1 VFPDSG
7 SGPSPGK
14 EVGSGSSADADS
26 GASFVNR
33 LPAVYVG
40 SGALITNAADE
51 ILLVNPTYK
60 PGWEIPGGTMDPD
73 EYPRETARRELVEEL
88 GFEIVPGALLVVDF
102 VLVRPERP
110 RPNIMYV
117 FDGGVLDERQQAEIR
132 LPEDELSEYRF
143 APVDELD
150 DLLVGRLA
158 RRMRAALRQ
167 RRIGGTADLE
177 NGYAPGAARRVV
189 REGTGRLD

>member
-1 VFPDSG
+1 MNPDSD
-7 SGPSPGK
+7 SSPGTDND
-14 EVGSGSSADADS
+14 ADPTPEADS

-40 SGALITNAADE
+40 SGALITNAANE

-73 EYPRETARRELVEEL
+73 EYPRETLRRELVEEL
-88 GFEIVPGALLVVDF
+88 GFELEPGALLVVDF
-102 VLVRPERP
+102 TLVRPERP
-110 RPNIMYV
+110 RPNIMYI
-117 FDGGVLDERQQAEIR
+117 FDCGVLDERQQSEIR

-143 APVDELD
+143 APVDELP

-158 RRMRAALRQ
+158 RRVRAALLQRQ
-167 RRIGGTADLE
+167 TGGTVDLE
-177 NGYAPGAARRVV
+177 NGYAPGEARRVL
-189 REGTGRLD
+189 REGRGSLD